1 MRTVRR
7 RRSRRWRAGG
17 VNARERDAAIT
28 WSEGRPRHAVAARR
42 EREDAVA
49 ATQHREPRK
58 QRAKNN
64 AGLGRQVVGH
74 FLLSKL
80 APRRLPRVVLFRE
93 GTAGASDSSI
103 FHRSR
108 PSKIGKTLRG
118 HDHAKRPVAHAS
130 HKRPGPRVVHVVLGR
145 AKGRRPQS
153 TEVVLHG
160 SIWRSDR
167 RPGP

>member
-1 MRTVRR
+1 MIRR
-7 RRSRRWRAGG
+7 PFVGVASTARKVDEDVGRHTERSATPMES
-17 VNARERDAAIT
+17 RE
-28 WSEGRPRHAVAARR
+28 
-42 EREDAVA
+42 
-49 ATQHREPRK
+49 TQRQDTHK
-58 QRAKNN
+58 KNN

-118 HDHAKRPVAHAS
+118 HDHAKRPVAHAINKS
-130 HKRPGPRVVHVVLGR
+130 SRTRVVHVVLGR
-145 AKGRRPQS
+145 AEGRRPQP
-153 TEVVLHG
+153 TKVVLHG
-160 SIWRSDR
+160 SVW
-167 RPGP
+167 